1 MPATGSTNCRP
12 TPRLTTPERPGRLG
26 AATAILKEVLARN
39 KSQGLNDVAAGLSFW
54 AILSVFPAVLAFTS
68 LLGSLELFIGSSAA
82 NELRRQ
88 ITDFL
93 NRTLPADSEITTTL
107 TNIINQSRAGLA
119 IIGLASAAW
128 GMSKGFA
135 GLFRGLAL
143 VEGNSG
149 ARYGIKGRLFAL
161 VLGLATL
168 LLMTIVLLQIVVGPL
183 LGFEK
188 LLPGDESTVLTIWD
202 VVRWPVLLV
211 LVVVWLATL
220 FHVGPGRSQR
230 IRWTDRLPGAIFTT
244 VAWLAVTFGF
254 KLYVDIVGGAN
265 PVLGVLGGAI
275 VSLTWL
281 YLLAMTTLLGAELNA
296 VLADR
301 RRGLVPGA
309 SSAAVAMST
318 AAASAPSEPAPA
330 PNAVGAS
337 VLLAALVLGRRRR

>member
-1 MPATGSTNCRP
+1 M
-12 TPRLTTPERPGRLG
+12 TTPEQLGRLG
-26 AATAILKEVLARN
+26 TALAVLKEVRARN
-39 KSQGLNDVAAGLSFW
+39 KTQGLNDVAAGLSFW

-82 NELRRQ
+82 DQLRQ
-88 ITDFL
+88 EITDFL
-93 NRTLPADSEITTTL
+93 NRTLPADSEITTTF

-119 IIGLASAAW
+119 VVGLLSAGW

-143 VEGNSG
+143 VEGHMG
-149 ARYGIKGRLFAL
+149 ARYGIKGRLVGL
-161 VLGLATL
+161 VLGMATL

-188 LLPGDESTVLTIWD
+188 LLPADTSIVVDIWN
-202 VVRWPVLLV
+202 VIRWPVLLV

-220 FHVGPGRSQR
+220 FHIGPGQNPH
-230 IRWTDRLPGAIFTT
+230 IRWKDRLPGAAFTT

-301 RRGLVPGA
+301 RGGVPAGSGSAETARAESARGA
-309 SSAAVAMST
+309 
-318 AAASAPSEPAPA
+318 PAPA
-330 PNAVGAS
+330 AVGAS

>member
-1 MPATGSTNCRP
+1 LAV
-12 TPRLTTPERPGRLG
+12 
-26 AATAILKEVLARN
+26 LKEVQARN
-39 KSQGLNDVAAGLSFW
+39 KEQGLNDVAAGLSFW

-82 NELRRQ
+82 DELRQ
-88 ITDFL
+88 QVTDFL
-93 NRTLPADSEITTTL
+93 NRTLPADSEITTTF
-107 TNIINQSRAGLA
+107 TNIINESRAGLA
-119 IIGLASAAW
+119 VIGLLSAAW

-143 VEGNSG
+143 VDGRSG
-149 ARYGIKGRLFAL
+149 ARYGIKGRIVGLL
-161 VLGLATL
+161 LGMATL

-188 LLPGDESTVLTIWD
+188 LLPGDSSALLAVWNI
-202 VVRWPVLLV
+202 VRWPLLLV
-211 LVVVWLATL
+211 LVVVWLTTL
-220 FHVGPGRSQR
+220 FHIGPGRNPDVH
-230 IRWTDRLPGAIFTT
+230 WKDRLPGAMFTT

-254 KLYVDIVGGAN
+254 KVYVDIIGGAN

-301 RRGLVPGA
+301 RRG
-309 SSAAVAMST
+309 AVAAT
-318 AAASAPSEPAPA
+318 EPAGAGSAGFEQHRGPA
-330 PNAVGAS
+330 PVPSAVGAS
-337 VLLAALVLGRRRR
+337 VVAAALLLGRRRSR